1 MRYRRTQCSSSTNA
15 RAGQI
20 AARAVQPQGVLM
32 VTRGSRDIVWLLILT
47 TIGSLIGFGIL
58 GALMW
63 WR

>member
-1 MRYRRTQCSSSTNA
+1 
-15 RAGQI
+15 
-20 AARAVQPQGVLM
+20 M

-63 WR
+63 WG